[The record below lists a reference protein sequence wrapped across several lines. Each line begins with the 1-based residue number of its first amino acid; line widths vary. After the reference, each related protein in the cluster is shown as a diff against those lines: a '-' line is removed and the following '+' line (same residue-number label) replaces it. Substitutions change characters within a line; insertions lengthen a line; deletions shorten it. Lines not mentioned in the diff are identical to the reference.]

1 MNKQQLFWVSG
12 GILLLIG
19 LYFFGNNIPPQ
30 APPTPPTAQAGGDHA
45 GHNHEDHPPL
55 EFDSLLAKAKQR
67 LTPNQL
73 ERVLQLENAVVRGDV
88 KAQQIKVYQQLAS
101 FWRDSIRL
109 FEPYAHYLAEAAKLE
124 NSEKSLTFAAH
135 LFLDNLMTEGEP
147 AMQNWLASQAKVLFD
162 QALSINPANDSS
174 KIGLGACY
182 LFGNISDN
190 PMQGIMKIREVVEK
204 DPKNVFGQMMLGL
217 GSKKSGQYD
226 KAIERFLNVLKVD
239 PENLDAIFNLAESYD
254 IHNEKANAIKWYEEA
269 KKRVAIPEAKQAL
282 EKRIAE
288 LKR

>member
-1 MNKQQLFWVSG
+1 MKKQQLLLAG
-12 GILLLIG
+12 GGLVIFIL
-19 LYFFGNNIPPQ
+19 LYFFSPTVSPGKHVHKEGE
-30 APPTPPTAQAGGDHA
+30 APHGTVNQSIKF
-45 GHNHEDHPPL
+45 ED
-55 EFDSLLAKAKQR
+55 LLVKAKERITPEQVAR
-67 LTPNQL
+67 LGA
-73 ERVLQLENAVVRGDV
+73 LENSVVRGDINEQ
-88 KAQQIKVYQQLAS
+88 KIHVYHQLAR
-101 FWRDSIRL
+101 FWADSARI
-109 FEPYAHYLAEAAKLE
+109 FEPYAWYTGEAAKLE

-190 PMQGIMKIREVVEK
+190 PMQGILKIREVVEK
-204 DPKNVFGQMMLGL
+204 DPGNVFGQMMLGL

-269 KKRVAIPEAKQAL
+269 KKRVAIPEGKIGRAHV
-282 EKRIAE
+282 
-288 LKR
+288 